1 MIRLLSTAVFSARS
15 KYAPVALA
23 AVALG
28 SLAVLSS
35 CGLKQTPDTAKGK
48 QLFQQKCASCH
59 TLRAAGSKGAVGPNL
74 DDAFAAAIESGE
86 GRSTVEGVVLKQIKL
101 PQGGQMPA
109 NLVKGKDAKAVA
121 EYVAQV
127 AATK

>member
-1 MIRLLSTAVFSARS
+1 MRVLSTAVFRSCS
-15 KYAPVALA
+15 KYAPAAIVVAT
-23 AVALG
+23 LG
-28 SLAVLSS
+28 SLVALSG
-35 CGLKQTPDTAKGK
+35 CGLKQTQDTARGK
-48 QLFQQKCASCH
+48 QLFQQKCGGCH
-59 TLRAAGSKGAVGPNL
+59 TLRAAGSKGTVGPNL
-74 DDAFAAAIESGE
+74 DDAFAAAIKSGE

-121 EYVAQV
+121 AYVARV